1 MANVGGA
8 LKHFFH
14 VHREAGV
21 EGGRFG
27 AGIECGR
34 FGFRPRLGRR
44 NIRRPTLTAASIFLA
59 CAEADIVRIRDRSVG
74 RCVFGQPVEAIAE
87 PGHEKFGIAHFI
99 GERDPWAACPFFSS
113 CNIATSV
120 TANIA

>member
-27 AGIECGR
+27 
-34 FGFRPRLGRR
+34 FRPRLGRD
-44 NIRRPTLTAASIFLA
+44 IRRRTLTAASIFLA
-59 CAEADIVRIRDRSVG
+59 YAEANIVRIGDRS
-74 RCVFGQPVEAIAE
+74 GQ
-87 PGHEKFGIAHFI
+87 
-99 GERDPWAACPFFSS
+99 
-113 CNIATSV
+113 SV
-120 TANIA
+120 CFWSAR